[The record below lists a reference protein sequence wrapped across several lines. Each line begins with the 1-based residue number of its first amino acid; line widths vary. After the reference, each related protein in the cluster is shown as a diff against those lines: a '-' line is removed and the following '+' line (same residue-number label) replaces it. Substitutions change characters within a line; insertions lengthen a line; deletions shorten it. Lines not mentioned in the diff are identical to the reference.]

1 MKCAKNRSPC
11 LKSMSLHVL
20 GQKSVLYL
28 SFGGRTVSC
37 WSAWSEHPDI
47 FTEQTEQLELYLK

>member
-1 MKCAKNRSPC
+1 M
-11 LKSMSLHVL
+11 LLHVL